1 MLFPEDSD
9 YVGLLN
15 VPINFVSDDR
25 SGTRRCTSVTINE
38 DTIVEY
44 DETFNVILT
53 ENSDQLIVQS
63 TRNSTLVTILEDG
76 DSELATML
84 ERLVCKRNVGIV

>member
-15 VPINFVSDDR
+15 VPINFVSGDR
-25 SGTRRCTSVTINE
+25 SGRRRCTSVRINE

-44 DETFNVILT
+44 NERFNVILT
-53 ENSDQLIVQS
+53 ENSDRLVVHN

-76 DSELATML
+76 DSEF
-84 ERLVCKRNVGIV
+84 